1 MTAAYLAFMAAL
13 FAVGFMEQTLM
24 VRDEIRR

>member
-1 MTAAYLAFMAAL
+1 MTAAYLTFMAAL
-13 FAVGFMEQTLM
+13 FALGFMEQTLM